1 MIDRL
6 CALCYWQPRMNRFRS
21 IILVIVSV
29 SVTLEMVVPSAAIEL
44 RPTNAD
50 IQQAIARGKTA
61 AREQRR
67 PDVFHVT
74 FGSAD
79 AVHPGGF
86 LLTKLGSLSVM
97 AAHMALRG
105 TEPSQSDIDQLI
117 NAPTMLV
124 STVIF
129 GDTPSFAVDSYM
141 VLEQGGNIIKP
152 ATVRVDGLAD
162 RSAVWPG
169 SPRFKAKVVAS
180 FPYADFD
187 PTGNTA
193 IIVFPAG
200 GGEIRFAVNF
210 AHLE

>member
-1 MIDRL
+1 
-6 CALCYWQPRMNRFRS
+6 MNRFGS
-21 IILVIVSV
+21 IILVTG
-29 SVTLEMVVPSAAIEL
+29 SVTLMLGMVVPSAAIEL
-44 RPTNAD
+44 RPTTAD
-50 IQQAIARGKTA
+50 IQHAIARGKEA
-61 AREQRR
+61 AQEHRR

-79 AVHPGGF
+79 AVQPGGF

-105 TEPSQSDIDQLI
+105 NEPSQTDIDHVI

-141 VLEQGGNIIKP
+141 VLEQGAKTIKP

-162 RSAVWPG
+162 RSAVWPN
-169 SPRFKAKVVAS
+169 SPRFKAKVVAA
-180 FPYADFD
+180 FHYADFD

-193 IIVFPAG
+193 ILVFPAG
-200 GGEIRFAVNF
+200 GGEIRFALNF
-210 AHLE
+210 AHFE